1 VGDHEVFFEKGQYQN
16 WGPFQKRPS
25 NLMKRKSI
33 GRSLVQKGT
42 ILWTQSDV
50 IVGIFGSLNDH
61 AELSRRQ
68 A

>member
-1 VGDHEVFFEKGQYQN
+1 MFFAKGQYQN
-16 WGPFQKRPS
+16 RGPFQKRPS
-25 NLMKRKSI
+25 NLKMRKTI

-50 IVGIFGSLNDH
+50 IVGFLGSLNDH